1 MKQTFGGC
9 SRQMGFKKL
18 IIISAILLTFS
29 LPSLSE
35 TAAQPLLAPDRAMDI
50 PVYSYRVI
58 NVYPHDRQAST
69 QGLIYCDGFL
79 YESTG
84 RNGKSALRRV
94 RLETGKV
101 LEQHRLAREYFG
113 EGLTDWG
120 ENLFQVTW
128 QSNVGFVYDKATLRV
143 KRTFHYPGEGWGLA
157 HDQTRLIMSDGTATL
172 RFFDPDTLK
181 ETGRLTVREGH
192 LPLEYLNELEF
203 IRGEIYANVWETD
216 KIARISPYTGQV
228 TGWIDLHGLLP
239 GIDKMI
245 RVGVLNGI
253 AYDSRKNRLFVTG
266 KLWPKLFEIVL
277 VGRE

>member
-1 MKQTFGGC
+1 M
-9 SRQMGFKKL
+9 
-18 IIISAILLTFS
+18 
-29 LPSLSE
+29 
-35 TAAQPLLAPDRAMDI
+35 
-50 PVYSYRVI
+50 
-58 NVYPHDRQAST
+58 
-69 QGLIYCDGFL
+69 
-79 YESTG
+79 
-84 RNGKSALRRV
+84 
-94 RLETGKV
+94 
-101 LEQHRLAREYFG
+101 
-113 EGLTDWG
+113 
-120 ENLFQVTW
+120 
-128 QSNVGFVYDKATLRV
+128 GFVYEKATLKV

-216 KIARISPYTGQV
+216 KIARISPQTGQV
-228 TGWIDLHGLLP
+228 TAWIDLHGLLP

-277 VGRE
+277 VGRD